1 MASVGQVFYDVLPN
15 LDGFAAKVAAGVG
28 KQKPVKIKVE
38 ADTKS
43 AEASAKRLTTVQTRE
58 AQLSSR
64 QRMALIQRDAIAEN
78 RYRDRSIA
86 STKRASAQKM
96 ALIQRDAIAENK
108 FRDRAIAVRER
119 DAARQVAA
127 QAKITASQQKAAAA
141 AAAQQKAA
149 RGQAAGS
156 LGTGLLVGGAA
167 TIAALGGIVK
177 VTADFDSAVSNVAS
191 TGKEASA
198 SIGQLRQEA
207 IKYGASTAFS
217 ATEAANAQAELIK
230 ANVSVTDTIT
240 GGLKGALDLAA
251 AGSLGVADAAGIMGT
266 TLSQFK
272 LPGTDAS
279 HVADL
284 LAAAAGKA
292 QGEVSDFAE
301 ALKYVGPLASSAGVS
316 LEETTGVL
324 AEFANQGILGSQAGT
339 ALRGI
344 FLGLTA
350 PVGAGAKAIEKY
362 GINVRDASGNFIGLE
377 GAAGELQ
384 KRLGGLSKAQR
395 DAALA
400 AIFGRN
406 QVTAATVLYEE
417 GAAGVA
423 KWSAAVSES
432 GFAARTAATKM
443 DNLKGDVEKLKGA
456 LDSAFVSSGGG
467 GTAFLRDLA
476 QGATAAVDGFNGLPK
491 SVQEGTFK
499 LAALAGAGALAA
511 GGIIKIIGAAA
522 AAKTGLAA
530 LGLTAGAT
538 RAKLALLNGPTLLA
552 AAGFIAAQAAS
563 AGLQDQLD
571 KNSVGIDGYKKS
583 LDSLDPNK
591 VSGDLAKFGDSWALA
606 GQGVKDT
613 TSAFVALKDTQNPVS
628 QGFRKIGDALG
639 MVSTAGTLAAEFDKI
654 DKSLVQMNP
663 DIAAKAFSRLSDQAR
678 GAGLSTEQINSTFD
692 DYKAKQEA
700 AASATG
706 AAASAFRQGERD
718 FANGAAGVKQVGEAA
733 GYTAD
738 ELATMNAEIYAAANS
753 AIALSGGAI
762 AVEAAMDSAAA
773 AAKKNGE
780 NLNISTDAGRANK
793 TELDRLVATTNQQT
807 AAMNDQGKGIG
818 SIAALNEKAKKS
830 WIDTAVAM
838 GKNRDKAKE
847 LADELFVLPTEVTS
861 QIVVSGA
868 KVSARE
874 AKDLNAALKGIPK
887 EQRARIVTIANTK
900 GAKEARIEI
909 AKVKSKSVI
918 AKATGKGVNTVK
930 EIDGALKKLKS
941 KGVRAEA
948 KAAGKP
954 AVNALDRA
962 IRDLKSKRVQVA
974 ANASGHGSL
983 RSLQSEIGA
992 VRGKTVYI
1000 TVKRRSAGKG
1010 DSQSSTDA
1018 RADGGTLGLPGHYGG
1033 GTVRGMGGPREDNI
1047 AAMDRATGQQIAW
1060 VSATEEVVNA
1070 RSSALNRDIIKQ
1082 INANPGQRFGLVGL
1096 AGGGTIDGKASK
1108 AATSNSSRPL
1118 ILNIDMGDL
1127 GIRRIVTEIVEDRD
1141 EYSASI
1147 GRM

>member
-1 MASVGQVFYDVLPN
+1 MASVGTVFYDVLPN

-28 KQKPVKIKVE
+28 KQKPVKVKVE

-43 AEASAKRLTTVQTRE
+43 AETSAKRLTSIQTKE
-58 AQLSSR
+58 AQQSSAK
-64 QRMALIQRDAIAEN
+64 RMALMQRDAIAEN
-78 RYRDRSIA
+78 RYRDRNIA
-86 STKRASAQKM
+86 ATKRASAQRM
-96 ALIQRDAIAENK
+96 ALMQRDAIAENRL
-108 FRDRAIAVRER
+108 RDRAL
-119 DAARQVAA
+119 
-127 QAKITASQQKAAAA
+127 ASQQKAAARA
-141 AAAQQKAA
+141 AALQRGDRAGAVKSGGTAA
-149 RGQAAGS
+149 
-156 LGTGLLVGGAA
+156 LVGGAA
-167 TIAALGGIVK
+167 TLYALKQVVD
-177 VTADFDSAVSNVAS
+177 VTAEFDSAVSNVAS

-198 SIGQLRQEA
+198 SIGQLREQA
-207 IKYGASTAFS
+207 IKYGAATAFS

-230 ANVSVTDTIT
+230 ANVSVTDTIN

-292 QGEVSDFAE
+292 QGEVTDFAE

-362 GINVRDASGNFIGLE
+362 GINVRDAQGNFIGLE

-384 KRLGGLSKAQR
+384 KRLGGLTRAQR

-406 QVTAATVLYEE
+406 QVTAATILYEE
-417 GAAGVA
+417 GAAGVQ
-423 KWSAAVSES
+423 KWSDAVSES

-443 DNLKGDVEKLKGA
+443 DNLKGDVEQLKGA
-456 LDSAFVSSGGG
+456 LDSAFIQSGSGG
-467 GTAFLRDLA
+467 TSFLRGLA
-476 QGATAAVDGFNGLPK
+476 QDATETIDSFNSLNPAVQQFAFKAAAIAGASLLAGGALIKLTAGVTSATGGLVALGAIAPATAAK
-491 SVQEGTFK
+491 IGT
-499 LAALAGAGALAA
+499 LTAALGP
-511 GGIIKIIGAAA
+511 AAA
-522 AAKTGLAA
+522 AFVA
-530 LGLTAGAT
+530 LTAGA
-538 RAKLALLNGPTLLA
+538 ALLNSLEPAVKRVDEL
-552 AAGFIAAQAAS
+552 S
-563 AGLQDQLD
+563 
-571 KNSVGIDGYKKS
+571 KS
-583 LDSLDPNK
+583 L
-591 VSGDLAKFGDSWALA
+591 GEIAA
-606 GQGVKDT
+606 GQGNLNDVFAGSNWAGDLMAALNGGVTPAKDLQ
-613 TSAFVALKDTQNPVS
+613 SALRGLEITQGTFGGQVAKWREKFTPGTQAIERASEEVGNLD
-628 QGFRKIGDALG
+628 KALVG
-639 MVSTAGTLAAEFDKI
+639 MVASGQTEQAATAVQKAAQFLPEYSKA
-654 DKSLVQMNP
+654 LNE
-663 DIAAKAFSRLSDQAR
+663 AA
-678 GAGLSTEQINSTFD
+678 GAG
-692 DYKAKQEA
+692 
-700 AASATG
+700 G
-706 AAASAFRQGERD
+706 AAASSLRASEIAFK
-718 FANGAAGVKQVGEAA
+718 NGGSGVGAMGEAA

-738 ELATMNAEIYAAANS
+738 ELATMNAEIYAAAN
-753 AIALSGGAI
+753 AALQLSGGAI

-780 NLNISTDAGRANK
+780 NLNISTDAGRANQ

-807 AAMNDQGKGIG
+807 AAMNDQNKGIG

-874 AKDLNAALKGIPK
+874 AKSLNRELKGIPK

-954 AVNALDRA
+954 AVNALDNA
-962 IRDLKSKRVQVA
+962 IKDLKSRKVSVSA
-974 ANASGHGSL
+974 SASGK
-983 RSLQSEIGA
+983 GA
-992 VRGKTVYI
+992 VDALRGSINSVQSKTV
-1000 TVKRRSAGKG
+1000 TVRVVTRKSTAGGVTK
-1010 DSQSSTDA
+1010 
-1018 RADGGTLGLPGHYGG
+1018 ADGGTLGLPGHYGG
-1033 GTVRGMGGPREDNI
+1033 GTVRGVGGPREDNI
-1047 AAMDRATGQQIAW
+1047 AALDRATGQQIAW

-1096 AGGGTIDGKASK
+1096 AGGGTIDGKAAK
-1108 AATSNSSRPL
+1108 AATSSGSRPL

-1127 GIRRIVTEIVEDRD
+1127 GVRRIVTEIVEGRD
-1141 EYSASI
+1141 EYAASI
-1147 GRM
+1147 GRMH